1 MVKLKKLVV
10 SLMALSMAASIA
22 GCSSGSKDSAKVMYS
37 NGGPEEFF
45 ETPWLNPGT
54 YVYNKVLYSHLIS
67 ADEDLN
73 PKKDSKDALAT
84 SYDYSK
90 DGKTLT
96 FELRDDVYWHD
107 GTKVTPEDVK
117 WSIEYASKTAVINAV
132 FKSTF
137 GAIEGSDDGK
147 AKTFSG
153 IKTEGNKITI
163 TFAKVAPD
171 ALLTFTQFAPLPKA
185 LLENVDP
192 LKLQQDKFWQKP
204 IGSGPF
210 KVGEV
215 KMKDYTTLV
224 PNDKY
229 YNGVADYNITLT
241 ASPGDSDPNLV
252 KNAKSGQIDYAYT
265 KSVADLKAL
274 KDDSN
279 VTTTPINVRY
289 TRLLFVNKF
298 PKKDGTTSPM
308 ADPKVRQ
315 AIRYGIDMKS
325 IGKNLFADAA
335 IPANSLIP
343 EDSYKASGLN
353 NYDYNPEKAKA
364 LLKEANWNPDT
375 TIEVVYYYTDQLTVD
390 LMTAIQNNLKDI
402 GVNMK
407 FKLLDGDL
415 ASLLWKAPADQ
426 KNGPTAVD
434 WDMAYGAIAALSLHE
449 YYDRFLT
456 GSPTNSNTPEDP
468 ELNALIKATNASAD
482 LEDQKKAFQ
491 NLSKYEN
498 ENLFEIPLFYQPIY
512 ALTSKK
518 IEGNLDLKKLGTPQ
532 FNYDWNIQNWKL
544 K

>member
-1 MVKLKKLVV
+1 MGIFKKAAVTLTAFV
-10 SLMALSMAASIA
+10 MAASIA
-22 GCSSGSKDSAKVMYS
+22 GCSGGSKSTEKVFYS

-45 ETPWLNPGT
+45 ETPWLNPGSFI
-54 YVYNKVLYSHLIS
+54 YNKVLYSRLIG
-67 ADEDLN
+67 ADKDLN
-73 PKKDSKDALAT
+73 PLKESPDALAT

-90 DGKTLT
+90 DGKTLS
-96 FELRDDVYWHD
+96 FELRDDATWHD
-107 GTKVTPEDVK
+107 GSKVTAEDVK

-137 GAIEGSDDGK
+137 GAIEGSEGGK
-147 AKTFSG
+147 AETFSG
-153 IKTEGNKITI
+153 IKTDGNKITI
-163 TFAKVAPD
+163 TFEKVAPD

-185 LLENVDP
+185 LLKDVDP

-204 IGSGPF
+204 VGSGPF

-229 YNGVADYNITLT
+229 YNGVAKYNMTLT

-265 KSVADLKAL
+265 KSVADIKAL
-274 KDDSN
+274 KDDKN
-279 VTTTPINVRY
+279 VTVSPVNVRY

-298 PKKDGTTSPM
+298 PKKDGKAAPL
-308 ADPKVRQ
+308 ADPRVRQ
-315 AIRYGIDMKS
+315 AIRYGIDMES
-325 IGKNLFADAA
+325 IGKNLFAGAA

-343 EDSYKASGLN
+343 EDNFKAKGLE

-375 TIEVVYYYTDQLTVD
+375 TIDVVYYYTDQLTVD
-390 LMTAIQNNLKDI
+390 LMTAIQNNLKEI
-402 GVNMK
+402 GIKMN

-426 KNGPTAVD
+426 KNGPSAVD

-449 YYDRFLT
+449 YYDRFQT

-468 ELNALIKATNASAD
+468 KLNALIQATNASAD
-482 LEDQKKAFQ
+482 LEEQKKAFQ
-491 NLSKYEN
+491 DLSKYEN
-498 ENLFEIPLFYQPIY
+498 ESLFEIPLFYQPIY
-512 ALTSKK
+512 TLISKK
-518 IEGNLDLKKLGTPQ
+518 IEGNIDLKNQGSPQ
-532 FNYDWNIQNWKL
+532 FNFDWNIQNWKL